1 MTGKEGLTNLLSKKL
16 ITVETAI
23 AALIYLAMDAPDKL
37 PYCYLIAGIAVIYK
51 ICQTALDW
59 KKNKSEE

>member
-1 MTGKEGLTNLLSKKL
+1 MEEKRDITNLLSKKL
-16 ITVETAI
+16 ITAETAI

-37 PYCYLIAGIAVIYK
+37 PYCYLIVGIAVIYK

-59 KKNKSEE
+59 KIKNAE